1 MQYWQGDD
9 YKNQT
14 AIHVASGYSER
25 DLFHAGLCRVE
36 IWRKPHSKLPKPGYG
51 SCMQR
56 DAVQQC
62 SECDGKHTPSLLSKN
77 WKECILY
84 TSCVSAPDLGH
95 RTRHVIW
102 DQLPELPA
110 TDSKDACTKLIH
122 WCTKNISE
130 DLASKSH
137 KEF

>member
-1 MQYWQGDD
+1 MQAFAGWKSGESHTLNCPSQGTGRAC
-9 YKNQT
+9 KET
-14 AIHVASGYSER
+14 
-25 DLFHAGLCRVE
+25 
-36 IWRKPHSKLPKPGYG
+36 
-51 SCMQR
+51 
-56 DAVQQC
+56 QC
-62 SECDGKHTPSLLSKN
+62 SECDRKHTPSLLSKN

-84 TSCVSAPDLGH
+84 TSCVSAPDVGH
-95 RTRHVIW
+95 RTRHAIW